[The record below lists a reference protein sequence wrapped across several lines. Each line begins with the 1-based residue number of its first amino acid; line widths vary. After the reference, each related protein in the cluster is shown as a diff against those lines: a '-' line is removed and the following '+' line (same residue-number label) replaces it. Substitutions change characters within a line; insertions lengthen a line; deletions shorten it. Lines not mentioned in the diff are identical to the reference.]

1 MARHPIEL
9 ARREARRRP
18 LARFLTASQMG
29 LRSEHESDDTRRGEW
44 RSNERAAVARG
55 LLRILPNSRRAPR
68 RTARKGAHCWF
79 SMEENG
85 ARWIERAGRREQ
97 QGASMEGA
105 DPAMAC
111 SCSQLCAES
120 RPRGRR
126 AEEPSCWAP
135 AMERKTAGE

>member
-1 MARHPIEL
+1 
-9 ARREARRRP
+9 
-18 LARFLTASQMG
+18 MG
-29 LRSEHESDDTRRGEW
+29 LRSEHERGVEIE
-44 RSNERAAVARG
+44 REGCCSARLAAHFVEQPAGTTTNNEEGAR
-55 LLRILPNSRRAPR
+55 
-68 RTARKGAHCWF
+68 CWF
-79 SMEENG
+79 SMEENA

-135 AMERKTAGE
+135 TMERKTAGE